1 MRRFIKNQSLTQ
13 QFSRNTVSE
22 YRPEKNDEKLRNWSS
37 RLSNLS
43 TGPAS
48 RGYLS
53 QLQALLSYYNK
64 QINDTTK
71 VFNAITPGHRLG
83 KLEFQNHHQRPRFKG
98 QKQLR
103 ITQHS
108 RVRFGQ
114 DFQRH
119 LLKGFKGSRRYCN
132 CLVYIDRTTKWPST
146 LWSGLIIMPI
156 TLNS

>member
-13 QFSRNTVSE
+13 HLARNSVPE
-22 YRPEKNDEKLRNWSS
+22 YRPEKNDEKLRNWTS
-37 RLSNLS
+37 RLSSLS

-53 QLQALLSYYNK
+53 QLQALLTYYNK
-64 QINDTTK
+64 QIADTTR
-71 VFNAITPGHRLG
+71 VRLEIMSGNRLG
-83 KLEFQNHHQRPRFKG
+83 KLELQNHHQGPRLQS

-103 ITQHS
+103 LTQHP

-119 LLKGFKGSRRYCN
+119 LQQRLQSSRRHRT
-132 CLVYIDRTTKWPST
+132 LFLIDRTTKWLST
-146 LWSGLIIMPI
+146 PWFGLITMLT
-156 TLNS
+156 TLSS